1 MAHRKLSPKRPRTPM
16 IQRLFA
22 GLVIT
27 NPIATH
33 DVLGRP
39 LIGPCLIWSGDL
51 QNGYGRVW
59 EWTEGN
65 HHGRTRFTHRVM
77 HEIFIGPIAGEPD
90 HLCRTPACASPAH
103 LEDVSPE
110 ENRRR
115 VQRPKV
121 RKCPDPVKHC
131 RKGHPFDEANTYYQR
146 CSRSS
151 RGYTRRC
158 RKCAA
163 AQKKRQMDAIYGK
176 RSRWKTHCLRGHPFD
191 ERNTY
196 RSPSGDRFC
205 RACGRINQKAYK
217 ERKRSQI

>member
-1 MAHRKLSPKRPRTPM
+1 M

-27 NPIATH
+27 EPSATH

-39 LIGPCLIWSGDL
+39 LIGPCLIWSGRL
-51 QNGYGRVW
+51 VKGYGRVW
-59 EWTEGN
+59 EWTEDS
-65 HHGRTRFTHRVM
+65 HHGRTRFVHRAM
-77 HEIFIGPIAGEPD
+77 HEIFIGPITGEPD

-115 VQRPKV
+115 VQRAKIHKFPERIKY
-121 RKCPDPVKHC
+121 C
-131 RKGHPFDEANTYYQR
+131 RKGHPFDEANTYYER
-146 CSRSS
+146 CDTR

-163 AQKKRQMDAIYGK
+163 IASKRRMDAIYGK
-176 RSRWKTHCLRGHPFD
+176 RSRWKTHCLRGHPYD
-191 ERNTY
+191 EQNTY
-196 RSPSGDRFC
+196 RSPKGIRFC
-205 RACGRINQKAYK
+205 RECGRISQREYQA
-217 ERKRSQI
+217 RKRSKV